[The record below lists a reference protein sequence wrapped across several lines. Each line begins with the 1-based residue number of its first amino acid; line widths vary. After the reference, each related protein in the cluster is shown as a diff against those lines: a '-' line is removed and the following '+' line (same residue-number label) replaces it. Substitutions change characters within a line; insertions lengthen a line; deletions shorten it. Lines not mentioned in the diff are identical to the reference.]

1 MLQST
6 NLANAKRNLE
16 NNTKELEVLKDF
28 TTTTEVRPAWDTL
41 NHLNIAVDILS
52 RLSLRKPAG

>member
-28 TTTTEVRPAWDTL
+28 TTTTEVRPGWDTL
-41 NHLNIAVDILS
+41 NHLNVAVDILS